1 MRLLVSSKLGGMLP
15 FQIRFVD
22 DTVRLTA
29 SVVPYGVS
37 VVQPF
42 EFGFIVEEDG
52 QEFVLSPEDFA
63 CHDASCRPPTSGG
76 TGGSQAK
83 GGTVHIA
90 VGKAPKGQEARSAE
104 LADMTPAAQ
113 KAALGVINSIA
124 GMEDVKTVDEA
135 VDKVTSRLMATVDI
149 ATGHDLLRGNLDGSP
164 SGPYDAERIQ
174 ATSRWYDVANKY
186 VGEVANTYGFNH
198 VETSAAVF
206 ATLSPGAP
214 WPSNVRNGEQV
225 MKFVGENK
233 KVGAEGVKDIQYRA
247 GKVLEGERAKLKK
260 EGQSLDEIDARIA
273 ANASK
278 ENFDRLMGQYGSKK
292 FNDLDEDVASF
303 LIQGNTQRHS
313 LKEIEIDPRPDGSYT
328 STEGKSKAIIQSS
341 VNFSKAIRMA
351 RADKNGATESE
362 LAAMISSAVS
372 QESKARAFFMN
383 IAHPMDR
390 RQDAVT
396 LDTHAYGALTGVP
409 LSLNTSG
416 RFFVSSKEVGY
427 ANTYPIMR
435 EAMKRVGAEL
445 RKRGMADLPGRAVQ
459 SVVWEMERAILPD
472 KGKSAILKAGDLPGT
487 ITAQAAELYRQGRDL
502 EAKTLIARAA
512 GGIA

>member
-1 MRLLVSSKLGGMLP
+1 
-15 FQIRFVD
+15 
-22 DTVRLTA
+22 
-29 SVVPYGVS
+29 
-37 VVQPF
+37 
-42 EFGFIVEEDG
+42 
-52 QEFVLSPEDFA
+52 
-63 CHDASCRPPTSGG
+63 
-76 TGGSQAK
+76 
-83 GGTVHIA
+83 
-90 VGKAPKGQEARSAE
+90 
-104 LADMTPAAQ
+104 
-113 KAALGVINSIA
+113 
-124 GMEDVKTVDEA
+124 
-135 VDKVTSRLMATVDI
+135 
-149 ATGHDLLRGNLDGSP
+149 
-164 SGPYDAERIQ
+164 
-174 ATSRWYDVANKY
+174 
-186 VGEVANTYGFNH
+186 
-198 VETSAAVF
+198 
-206 ATLSPGAP
+206 
-214 WPSNVRNGEQV
+214 
-225 MKFVGENK
+225 
-233 KVGAEGVKDIQYRA
+233 
-247 GKVLEGERAKLKK
+247 
-260 EGQSLDEIDARIA
+260 
-273 ANASK
+273 
-278 ENFDRLMGQYGSKK
+278 MGQYGSKK

-409 LSLNTSG
+409 LSLTTSG